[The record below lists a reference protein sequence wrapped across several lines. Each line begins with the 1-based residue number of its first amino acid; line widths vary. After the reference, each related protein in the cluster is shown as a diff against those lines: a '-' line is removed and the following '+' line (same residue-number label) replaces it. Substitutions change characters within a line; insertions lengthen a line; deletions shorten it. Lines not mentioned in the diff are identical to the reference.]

1 MKYKVFPIVAALL
14 ATTTAS
20 AAVINKNSDGNISIK
35 GSLGLDFKNTEVQV
49 QVLGPFDENRGLT
62 EAVFS
67 GGNSAVFMNNTYINT
82 VKCDELG
89 NYSFVYNVKEEN
101 KFYCVSVNEPESTRV
116 QTVSIYAASTES
128 EEAFLADVNAA
139 DSGEMLEILKKEEYA
154 GILNGNRSD
163 FGEITDEEL
172 LKSLADG
179 LSNKSY
185 ETFTDFENELTEF
198 CAVILSGTMSDV
210 EEMRTL
216 AEEKLD
222 LTKSELYEIYNEF
235 PDEVKDDVFGRMIN
249 GGYTEF
255 DEYILAFDEGVFLE
269 KVKGEKYSS
278 NMTNLIESNK
288 KRFNFDLDGYSKYSG
303 KVNNKLCGKDFD
315 DMDDFKKAL
324 ADEIED
330 ADNSKPSSSGGG
342 GGGGGSSSVK
352 APQNII
358 MAQGDSV
365 KTEQSQSIGFFD
377 DIGNVSWA
385 VEAINALAEKGVV
398 SGKSSRQFAPMD
410 NIKREEFVK
419 MVVNAFGLTAA
430 DGEISFEDVSVDAW
444 YYNDIK
450 TAYSLGII
458 NGADEAHFGTGSLIT
473 RQDMAAILYRTAE
486 KLGKEFGKDNE
497 VFEDDSKIA
506 DYAKNAVYSL
516 KYEGIISGMG
526 DGIFAPLENATRAQA
541 AKMIYLMMN
550 K

>member
-20 AAVINKNSDGNISIK
+20 AAVINKNPDGNISIK

-49 QVLGPFDENRGLT
+49 QVLGPFEEKKSLE
-62 EAVFS
+62 EAVFG
-67 GGNSAVFMNNTYINT
+67 GGNRAEFMADTYINT

-89 NYSFVYNVKEEN
+89 NYSFIYNVKEEN

-139 DSGEMLEILKKEEYA
+139 DSGEMLEILKNEDYA
-154 GILNGNRSD
+154 DILIGNRSD

-185 ETFTDFENELTEF
+185 ETFADFENELTEI
-198 CAVILSGTMSDV
+198 CAVLISGTMSDG
-210 EEMRTL
+210 EEVRAL
-216 AEEKLD
+216 AEEKLE
-222 LTKSELYEIYNEF
+222 LTKSELYEMYKEF
-235 PDEVKDDVFGRMIN
+235 PDEVKDDVFGRMTN
-249 GGYTEF
+249 GGFTDFE
-255 DEYILAFDEGVFLE
+255 EYILAFEEGIFLE
-269 KVKGEKYSS
+269 KVKMEKYAS
-278 NMTNLIESNK
+278 NMTELINSNK
-288 KRFNFDLDGYSKYSG
+288 KRFDFNLDGYSKYSD
-303 KVNNKLCGKDFD
+303 KVNKKLCGKDYD
-315 DMDDFKKAL
+315 DMDDFRKAL
-324 ADEIED
+324 SEAVENEKD
-330 ADNSKPSSSGGG
+330 SKPSSNGGG
-342 GGGGGSSSVK
+342 GGGGGSSSK
-352 APQNII
+352 PAQNVI

-365 KTEQSQSIGFFD
+365 KTEQPQNVGFFD
-377 DIGNVSWA
+377 DLGNVSWA
-385 VEAINALAEKGVV
+385 QEAINYLAERGVV
-398 SGKSSRQFAPMD
+398 SGKAERMFVPGD

-419 MVVNAFGLTAA
+419 MVVNAFELAGEEA
-430 DGEISFEDVSVDAW
+430 EISFADVPEDAW

-458 NGADEAHFGTGSLIT
+458 NGADENHFGTGGLIT
-473 RQDMAAILYRTAE
+473 RQDMAAILFRTAE
-486 KLGKEFGKDNE
+486 KLGKEFGKDDE
-497 VFEDDSKIA
+497 VFGDDNAIA
-506 DYAKNAVYSL
+506 EYAKNAVYSL

>member
-20 AAVINKNSDGNISIK
+20 AAVINKNSDGNISIN

-49 QVLGPFDENRGLT
+49 QILGPFDEKKTLE
-62 EAVFS
+62 EAVFD
-67 GGNSAVFMNNTYINT
+67 GGNRAEFMANTYINT

-101 KFYCVSVNEPESTRV
+101 KFYCVSVNEPESARV
-116 QTVSIYAASTES
+116 QTVSVYAASSES
-128 EEAFLADVNAA
+128 EEAFLTNVNSA
-139 DSGEMLEILKKEEYA
+139 DSVEMLEILKNEDYA
-154 GILNGNRSD
+154 DILIGNRSD
-163 FGEITDEEL
+163 FGKITDEEL

-179 LSNKSY
+179 LSKKNY
-185 ETFTDFENELTEF
+185 ESFVDFENELTEL

-222 LTKSELYEIYNEF
+222 LTKSELYEMYKEF
-235 PDEVKDDVFGRMIN
+235 SDEVKDAVFGRMIN

-255 DEYILAFDEGVFLE
+255 DEYILAFEEGVFLE

-278 NMTNLIESNK
+278 NMTSLIESNK
-288 KRFNFDLDGYSKYSG
+288 KRFDFDLDGYSEYSD
-303 KVNNKLCGKDFD
+303 KVNKKLCGKDFD
-315 DMDDFKKAL
+315 DMDDFKKSL

-330 ADNSKPSSSGGG
+330 EENSKSPSSGG
-342 GGGGGSSSVK
+342 GGGGGSSSK
-352 APQNII
+352 PAQNII

-430 DGEISFEDVSVDAW
+430 DGEISFEDVSADAW